1 MRSGKVMTLLEDI
14 VKYVKKKIIRCIALF
29 IILECATILITVLT
43 WNYFAEKTPLLFHI
57 TLIVLINMVPFF
69 ISKFPKNLIDKSW
82 SGEIIAV
89 NIETKSDAFSAGGK
103 THSYTKHQIML
114 DVKKENGKIE
124 KIKIKE
130 VGEHN
135 TVITKQLGYA
145 VPNQGDI
152 KAFTNYY
159 SEGDKIY
166 HFYGLKYYYVDKKNV
181 DRSDCVVCGCEN
193 KKDRETCISC
203 GYSII
208 KNI

>member
-1 MRSGKVMTLLEDI
+1 MTLPED
-14 VKYVKKKIIRCIALF
+14 VVRYVKKRVIRCIVLFVLLACIAVAISALM
-29 IILECATILITVLT
+29 

-69 ISKFPKNLIDKSW
+69 VSKFPKNLIDKSW

-114 DVKKENGKIE
+114 DVKKENGKTV

-130 VGEHN
+130 VGEPN
-135 TVITKQLGYA
+135 TVITKTLGYA

-152 KAFTNYY
+152 KRFVNYY
-159 SEGDKIY
+159 SVGDKVY
-166 HFYGLKYYYVDKKNV
+166 HFYGLKHYYVEKRNV
-181 DRSDCVVCGCEN
+181 EFSDCVICGCEN
-193 KKDRETCISC
+193 QKDREMCVNC
-203 GYSII
+203 GHSLI
-208 KNI
+208 KNV